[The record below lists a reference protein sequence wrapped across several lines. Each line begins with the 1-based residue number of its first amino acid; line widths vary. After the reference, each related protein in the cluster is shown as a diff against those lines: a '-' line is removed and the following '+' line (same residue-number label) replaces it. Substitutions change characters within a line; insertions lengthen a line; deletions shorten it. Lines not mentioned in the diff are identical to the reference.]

1 MGFMRRGFI
10 FGLLCIWIA
19 TTGSSCQS
27 TASGGSFQA
36 QGEGAGVILV
46 VLVAAGVSC
55 LTSEYGCRALP
66 PGPFDQ
72 VQETFET
79 GVAQIENGTP
89 AGMDLVCLAAHQGY
103 AKAQYYYGVYL
114 FRQNPTNSVES
125 LAWLKRAA
133 AQDHKAAR
141 FMVAQ
146 MTDWRSAVDD
156 GPARRPLAVSPP
168 ALRACVE
175 RPGATPLVLE
185 AMGSRRDVQG

>member
-1 MGFMRRGFI
+1 MRRGFI

-19 TTGSSCQS
+19 TTGSTCQS
-27 TASGGSFQA
+27 SFTSGSFQA
-36 QGEGAGVILV
+36 QGEGAGVVLV

-55 LTSEYGCRALP
+55 LASEYGCRARP

-72 VQETFET
+72 VQETFES

-103 AKAQYYYGVYL
+103 AKAQYYYGVHL
-114 FRQNPTNSVES
+114 FRQDPTNSVES

-133 AQDHKAAR
+133 AQDNKAAR

-146 MTDWRSAVDD
+146 MTDWRLPFRRRRC
-156 GPARRPLAVSPP
+156 GPAWTARAPRPWSWKPWA
-168 ALRACVE
+168 
-175 RPGATPLVLE
+175 PGAMCRGEHSWVAPPYLP
-185 AMGSRRDVQG
+185 S

>member
-1 MGFMRRGFI
+1 MRRGFI

-19 TTGSSCQS
+19 TTGSTCQS
-27 TASGGSFQA
+27 SFTSGSFQA
-36 QGEGAGVILV
+36 QGEGAGVVLV

-55 LTSEYGCRALP
+55 LASEYGCRARP

-72 VQETFET
+72 VQETFES

-103 AKAQYYYGVYL
+103 AKAQYYYGVHL
-114 FRQNPTNSVES
+114 FRQDPTNSVES

-133 AQDHKAAR
+133 AQDNKAAR

-146 MTDWRSAVDD
+146 MTDWR
-156 GPARRPLAVSPP
+156 P
-168 ALRACVE
+168 
-175 RPGATPLVLE
+175 
-185 AMGSRRDVQG
+185 RRDVQG